1 MPGPPSVPHTGRF
14 AGWDSCGVGLESPL
28 IVQPGQQ
35 ERRGFLRTRA
45 EVGRVN
51 VDDFMSGQSNKV
63 VYLMRGL
70 PACGKSH
77 RAKRLAGPNGVVLE
91 TDEYFYTQVGTDPTS
106 YDYDKELLPAARQ
119 WNLNRMRDAIT
130 AGISPI
136 VIDRGNG
143 LNSETREFA
152 VCAAENGYA
161 VDLAEPDSSWW
172 QELRVLLKYKEFVA
186 DRLFDVWAQ
195 RLADST
201 RDTHRVPASTIR
213 HWMRNWR
220 HDLTVE
226 QILKCADA

>member
-1 MPGPPSVPHTGRF
+1 
-14 AGWDSCGVGLESPL
+14 
-28 IVQPGQQ
+28 
-35 ERRGFLRTRA
+35 
-45 EVGRVN
+45 
-51 VDDFMSGQSNKV
+51 MSGQSKRV

-77 RAKRLAGPNGVVLE
+77 RAKRLAGSSGIVLE
-91 TDEYFYTQVGTDPTS
+91 TDEYFYTQVGTDAKS

-119 WNLNRMRDAIT
+119 WNLGRLREAIA

-152 VCAAENGYA
+152 VCGAENGYT

-186 DRLFDVWAQ
+186 DRLFDAWAQ

-201 RDTHRVPASTIR
+201 QDTHRVPASTIR
-213 HWMRNWR
+213 HWMRSWR

-226 QILKCADA
+226 QILKCDDA